1 MGHSPGR
8 LSANP
13 SSVSGGTVGLSIPAP
28 AARTCH
34 GVAPGR
40 SIYSSERIV
49 EAGRSI
55 THLPNLR
62 LTVSIKLNVAWCL
75 FGIAAIIKALS

>member
-1 MGHSPGR
+1 MGHTPGR

-34 GVAPGR
+34 GIAPGR
-40 SIYSSERIV
+40 SFMPSTWQMIRPATTVI
-49 EAGRSI
+49 
-55 THLPNLR
+55 LPIL
-62 LTVSIKLNVAWCL
+62 VDV
-75 FGIAAIIKALS
+75 GIFTA